1 MARLLTRLALL
12 TLALLA
18 SGCLGPTPLPP
29 PRPPA
34 FVPRVPERGL
44 GSLWNPQHAGN
55 YAALDVRPRF
65 PGDLLTVLVSES
77 ATGKKGAKT
86 DASAESSIS
95 ASVQE
100 FFGVPAAA
108 VSFLPGGFNPDT
120 IVKAS
125 SARDSKGD
133 GATERTDTLTA
144 SITVT
149 VTGVEANGNM
159 LVEGDKIVR
168 VNREDQH
175 IVLSGTIRP
184 EDVRGDNTVLSSRM
198 ADARISYFG
207 DGTVSDKQREKLV
220 HRLFDYLWPF

>member
-1 MARLLTRLALL
+1 MRGLHYGLLMLAA
-12 TLALLA
+12 T
-18 SGCLGPTPLPP
+18 GCLGPASLPP

-34 FVPRVPERGL
+34 FAPKARPPAL
-44 GSLWNPQHAGN
+44 GSLWNPQYAGN

-65 PGDLLTVLVSES
+65 PGDLLTVVITEQ

-86 DASAESSIS
+86 AASTESSIS

-108 VSFLPGGFNPDT
+108 LSFLPSGFNPET
-120 IVKAS
+120 VVKAV
-125 SARDSKGD
+125 SARDNKGD

-149 VTGVEANGNM
+149 VTGVEPNGNM
-159 LVEGDKIVR
+159 LVQGDKVIR
-168 VNREDQH
+168 INREDQY
-175 IVLSGTIRP
+175 IVLSGTVRA
-184 EDVRGDNTVLSSRM
+184 EDVRGDNTVLSTRL

-207 DGTVSDKQREKLV
+207 DGTVGDKQRERIV